1 MPSILPVVRLGLP
14 DLGIL
19 AQRAERAAAAQ
30 PPGGTTGAGG
40 SPGQQGKG
48 SSVSAS
54 HHAALG
60 GFAGLTIFLG
70 LPLGRILVVIA
81 SVALAAVVGCRGLAP
96 DSASAACKDF
106 TTWYREHGGKILAGK
121 DMALLRRA
129 VSEAPSGRLSD
140 DLHKLELD
148 IDSHRNFMQ
157 TNSAPKDAIVGS
169 DAAQVAA
176 DCKSVNPG

>member
-1 MPSILPVVRLGLP
+1 
-14 DLGIL
+14 
-19 AQRAERAAAAQ
+19 
-30 PPGGTTGAGG
+30 
-40 SPGQQGKG
+40 
-48 SSVSAS
+48 VSAG

-70 LPLGRILVVIA
+70 LPLGRILVVTA
-81 SVALAAVVGCRGLAP
+81 SVALMAIVGCGGRAP

-106 TTWYREHGGKILAGK
+106 TTWYREQGGKNLAGK

-140 DLHKLELD
+140 DLQRLELD

-157 TNSAPKDAIVGS
+157 TNSAPKDAVVGS